1 MKHYGASLTGAN
13 NVVDGGEASVLTIG
27 DTSTHNDK
35 IVIHNQ
41 NTASG
46 STDAAIASTTGLVI
60 APTAAGRGATHVLGA
75 DGREV
80 AITSL
85 VSENSAHDYN
95 ATNNFIPVL
104 QLTGTGVS
112 AVPHFIDSTIES
124 EVTAG
129 SVTRSAA
136 PTAEITAQ
144 LAVATGDT
152 VLELTSASST
162 AANGAGIGVGNKFII
177 SSGSAFPA
185 NPETEI
191 VYEITSVGT
200 GSGGNRRYRFNPP
213 VDASDNGLGI
223 LFFVDQTNA
232 GGATT
237 IHGDVTINAIGA
249 TGGNLTVDGD
259 LIVSGTT
266 TTINTATLD
275 VEDSYITAGNTPA
288 DNVKLLS
295 NGGLFVETLSG
306 VGSKTYAG
314 IRYGN
319 PDNSATK
326 RWEVTTNA
334 TSDDGTTG
342 TWNALGISTATPVT
356 SVTGANGITANDVSS
371 AQTGA
376 ISLDVAITG
385 LAIADPDAAT
395 PVAGG
400 GLSLDGATDGEQ
412 TLGIAGGGITA
423 GQLATSIASTRAGLG
438 NGDANQVLM
447 SQGDG
452 GFAWGSGGGSRR
464 TLAFSKAAANTLIR
478 INRNT
483 DAGRDGV
490 NMNHD
495 LPAASTTNI
504 YKIDVYET
512 VTPANGN
519 GVAQHMILPE
529 SIIVYTGAEPAAA
542 LPSQAAAPQTV
553 DAAAGDIVIELG
565 ATTGVLA
572 GHVVITSN

>member
-27 DTSTHNDK
+27 DASTHNDK

-136 PTAEITAQ
+136 PTAEITVQ
-144 LAVATGDT
+144 LAVTTGDT
-152 VLELTSASST
+152 VLELTSASSG
-162 AANGAGIGVGNKFII
+162 AANTAGIGVGNKFII

-259 LIVSGTT
+259 LTVSGTT

-275 VEDSYITAGNTPA
+275 VEDQYITAANTA
-288 DNVKLLS
+288 AGSTKAVTE
-295 NGGLFVETLSG
+295 GGLFVEHTSTATT
-306 VGSKTYAG
+306 KTFAG
-314 IRYGN
+314 IRYG
-319 PDNSATK
+319 DGATAGTFQ
-326 RWEVTTNA
+326 WEVCTDANA
-334 TSDDGTTG
+334 DDGSDG
-342 TWNALGISTATPVT
+342 TWSALGVTGANPVT
-356 SVTGANGITANDVSS
+356 SVSGGAGIEASPTTGAVVVTAAVTAVGIANGDT
-371 AQTGA
+371 T
-376 ISLDVAITG
+376 
-385 LAIADPDAAT
+385 
-395 PVAGG
+395 AGG
-400 GLSLDGATDGEQ
+400 GLRLTNGSGAASTDNAA
-412 TLGIAGGGITA
+412 TLGIAPGGITA
-423 GQLATSIASTRAGLG
+423 GQLAADPAGTRAPLANGTDGQVLSSDG
-438 NGDANQVLM
+438 NG
-447 SQGDG
+447 
-452 GFAWGSGGGSRR
+452 GFTWESAGGSRT

-490 NMNHD
+490 NANHG
-495 LPAASTTNI
+495 LPAASTSNI

-529 SIIVYTGAEPAAA
+529 SIIVYTGTEPAAA
-542 LPSQAAAPQTV
+542 LPSQAANAQTV

-565 ATTGVLA
+565 ATTAVLA